1 MGSNPLSRIE
11 VVSSLNILSQANRM
25 YMYYDQEMGSKYSP
39 KVYLGTLQSIA
50 YWWNYDYQNIENYP
64 STWPEVKPQ
73 KGEANKKWAIR
84 PFN

>member
-50 YWWNYDYQNIENYP
+50 YWWITQYQNGAIWSINNWPKNYQA
-64 STWPEVKPQ
+64 TQQ
-73 KGEANKKWAIR
+73 KGD
-84 PFN
+84 